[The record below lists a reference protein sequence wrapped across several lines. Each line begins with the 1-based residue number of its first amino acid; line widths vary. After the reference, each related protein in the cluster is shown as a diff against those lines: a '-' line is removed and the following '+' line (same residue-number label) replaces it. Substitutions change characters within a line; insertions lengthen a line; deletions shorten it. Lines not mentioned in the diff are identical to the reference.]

1 MKYKFSVVFAL
12 LVLSCQSVRQ
22 LVNKQYVDGDGVNIS
37 YVTAGEGQP
46 LVLIH
51 AGGLDKG
58 MWQNQLRE
66 LSKYF
71 RVLAYDVRGHG
82 SSVSTSN
89 DQFEID
95 DLNALLNQEVID
107 QKINILGCSLGAII
121 ALDYAIAHPGK
132 VDHMILMSPGLIG
145 FQEHNEEFLQQISHY
160 VAALQTGDQAAV
172 IEELKRMN
180 AIGKTD
186 RIIDPDISDYV
197 EDRLAA
203 YIDRGSHLRIP
214 KLAELN
220 PIPRLDALT
229 METLVLYGDLD
240 FDYIAEN
247 AKKLDEGLQNAEL
260 VEVSEAAHLINL
272 EQGELFSQLVQD
284 FIRQ

>member
-1 MKYKFSVVFAL
+1 MKYKFSVMLTL
-12 LVLSCQSVRQ
+12 LVLGCQSVRQ
-22 LVNKQYVDGDGVNIS
+22 LVDKQYVAGDGVNIS
-37 YVTAGEGQP
+37 YVTAGQGQP

-51 AGGLDKG
+51 AGGLDKS
-58 MWQNQLRE
+58 MWQSQMKE
-66 LSKYF
+66 LSKDF
-71 RVLAYDVRGHG
+71 WVMAYDVRGHG
-82 SSVSTSN
+82 SSVSASN
-89 DQFEID
+89 DHFEID
-95 DLNALLNQEVID
+95 DLNALLNQEGID
-107 QKINILGCSLGAII
+107 QKINILGCSLGSII
-121 ALDYAIAHPGK
+121 ALDYAIAHPEK
-132 VDHMILMSPGLIG
+132 VDHMILVSPGLIG
-145 FQEHNEEFLQQISHY
+145 FQEQNEEFLQQISHY

-180 AIGKTD
+180 AIGKTN

-220 PIPRLDALT
+220 PIPRLDTLT
-229 METLVLYGDLD
+229 METLVVYGDLD